1 MSLVSRIKNL
11 SKEKNLNLKLLEE
24 QAGFGKELSVD
35 GIVALPP
42 RISF

>member
-11 SKEKNLNLKLLEE
+11 SKEKDLNLKLLEDR
-24 QAGFGKELSVD
+24 QVLVMELSVD

>member
-11 SKEKNLNLKLLEE
+11 SKEKDLNLKLLEE
-24 QAGFGKELSVD
+24 QAGFGELSVD